1 MKFIEKCARVDDDNN
16 IFSDENVDNEVSD
29 RLANFIA
36 DLHVEQSI
44 CNYLPIQNIIKPKEV
59 AMQEDINFGVFHEKS
74 DLKKYL
80 PECFNEQKIEYDE
93 FKNFDERI
101 EIFKNNLHI
110 YVKIQPIHFTLQ
122 ICIEQDSS

>member
-1 MKFIEKCARVDDDNN
+1 MEFIEKYARVDDDNN

-59 AMQEDINFGVFHEKS
+59 GVNFGVSDEKS

-101 EIFKNNLHI
+101 EVFKNNLHI
-110 YVKIQPIHFTLQ
+110 YVKNSTNSFYFTILY
-122 ICIEQDSS
+122 